1 MLEITNRI
9 KFVDVPSKKRIEFFR
24 EWEQFF
30 GNITIHELI
39 KKLKEILN

>member
-9 KFVDVPSKKRIEFFR
+9 KFINIPNKKRIELFR
-24 EWEQFF
+24 EWEQVF